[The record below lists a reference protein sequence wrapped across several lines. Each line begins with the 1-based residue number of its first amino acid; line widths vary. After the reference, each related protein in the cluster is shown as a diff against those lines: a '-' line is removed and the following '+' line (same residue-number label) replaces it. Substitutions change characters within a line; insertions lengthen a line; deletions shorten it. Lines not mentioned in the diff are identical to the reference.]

1 MTQTPRNSYFVH
13 GLIAAACLF
22 TAGATLALGLQ
33 L

>member
-1 MTQTPRNSYFVH
+1 MTEPRKSLLMY